1 MTVQGTPHAIRAIR
15 YPSFSEWISKC
26 KDRDRSSR
34 PLVGWEL
41 APFVPLGPDAT
52 MPKRNALD
60 HLEHLIYLC
69 RCWVR
74 QITPKGKGEK
84 VHNLNLSCRIKVRFK
99 SGRIIKRFRA
109 SVFFQREE

>member
-1 MTVQGTPHAIRAIR
+1 M
-15 YPSFSEWISKC
+15 YSEQSDVLSVSGSLKARIGI
-26 KDRDRSSR
+26 D
-34 PLVGWEL
+34 PVGWEL
-41 APFVPLGPDAT
+41 APFVPLGPNAT
-52 MPKRNALD
+52 MPKRRALD
-60 HLEHLIYLC
+60 HLEDLIYLR

-84 VHNLNLSCRIKVRFK
+84 VHNLNLLCRIKVRFK